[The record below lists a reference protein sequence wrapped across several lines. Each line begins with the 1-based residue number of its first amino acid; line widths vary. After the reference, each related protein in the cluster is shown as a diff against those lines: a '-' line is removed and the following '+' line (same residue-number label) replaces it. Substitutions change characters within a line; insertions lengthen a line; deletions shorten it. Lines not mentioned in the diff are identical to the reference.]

1 MLINSCF
8 YNQKTRLLSI
18 TSNDFQKICA
28 KKIHKPKGC
37 GHFFISLPQKGE
49 WWLGTEQGRFK
60 NPLQINRR
68 EAPPPFC
75 WYSRWYSRILSKTIT
90 APVRC
95 KRRCLTP
102 SSRRRSLSPDGT
114 FPAVSNSFDAATVSD
129 KIPPGGCTTLS
140 SCFPPPQTSRR
151 TLRRAA

>member
-1 MLINSCF
+1 MIF
-8 YNQKTRLLSI
+8 KKFAQKKSTNPKAVDIFSFR
-18 TSNDFQKICA
+18 FHQKD
-28 KKIHKPKGC
+28 
-37 GHFFISLPQKGE
+37 E
-49 WWLGTEQGRFK
+49 WWLGTEQGLSK

-75 WYSRWYSRILSKTIT
+75 WYSRWYSQILSKTIT